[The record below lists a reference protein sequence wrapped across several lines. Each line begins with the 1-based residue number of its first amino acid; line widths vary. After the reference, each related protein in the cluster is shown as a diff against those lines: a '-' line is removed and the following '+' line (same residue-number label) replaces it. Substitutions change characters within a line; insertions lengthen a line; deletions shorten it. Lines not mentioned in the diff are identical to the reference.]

1 MSLSLISEVW
11 EALRQHIQ
19 LADKGDA
26 ADTLVNLLVDNGFDV
41 DEIKEN
47 FRGDKE
53 IASALSYFAE
63 KEEYEDS
70 DWEDNYTED
79 DDDEW

>member
-11 EALRQHIQ
+11 DALRQHIQ

-53 IASALSYFAE
+53 IAAVS
-63 KEEYEDS
+63 
-70 DWEDNYTED
+70 
-79 DDDEW
+79 

>member
-1 MSLSLISEVW
+1 MSLTLISEAW

-19 LADKGDA
+19 LADKSDA
-26 ADTLVNLLVDNGFDV
+26 ADSLVNLLIDHGYDV

-47 FRGDKE
+47 FRGDKD
-53 IASALSYFAE
+53 IANALIYFSE
-63 KEEYEDS
+63 QEEYEE
-70 DWEDNYTED
+70 DWEDEETS

>member
-1 MSLSLISEVW
+1 MSLSIISEVW

-19 LADKGDA
+19 LADKKDA
-26 ADTLVNLLVDNGFDV
+26 AESLVNLLIDQGYDAE
-41 DEIKEN
+41 EIKEN

-53 IASALSYFAE
+53 IGTALSYYSE
-63 KEEYEDS
+63 DEIEYDDEYDA
-70 DWEDNYTED
+70 DGF

>member
-1 MSLSLISEVW
+1 MSLNLIAEVW
-11 EALRQHIQ
+11 DALRQHIQ
-19 LADKGDA
+19 LADKVDA
-26 ADTLVNLLVDNGFDV
+26 ADTLVNLLIDSGYDA

-53 IASALSYFAE
+53 IANALSYFSQ
-63 KEEYEDS
+63 EENEEFDDED
-70 DWEDNYTED
+70 YA

>member
-1 MSLSLISEVW
+1 MSLTLISEAW

-19 LADKGDA
+19 LADKSDA
-26 ADTLVNLLVDNGFDV
+26 ADSLVNLLIDHGYDV

-47 FRGDKE
+47 FRGDKD
-53 IASALSYFAE
+53 IANALVYFSE
-63 KEEYEDS
+63 QEEYEE
-70 DWEDNYTED
+70 DWEDEETS